1 MCKRSSFNGLP
12 LGSRICPNFV
22 SDLEEKAILDIKNK
36 NYSKVILSRKI
47 NISESINML
56 KSYFLG
62 MRFNNPARS
71 YLYDVNGMELFGF
84 SPETI
89 VQVNN
94 NNKVIT
100 FPLAGTR
107 KNEESL
113 KKELLTDIK
122 EVGEHAVSVK
132 LALEELANVCKL
144 STIKVDKFMNIYER
158 GSVQHLGSE
167 VSGELINNNYW
178 NALLALY
185 PAVTAAGIPK
195 KESIEA
201 IEKYEDTPRD
211 LYSGGMFLINHEIGF
226 DVALILRT
234 VFQDKKET
242 YLRAGI
248 VEKSKPD
255 RELEETREKLKSVIE
270 SLSL

>member
-1 MCKRSSFNGLP
+1 M
-12 LGSRICPNFV
+12 
-22 SDLEEKAILDIKNK
+22 
-36 NYSKVILSRKI
+36 
-47 NISESINML
+47 
-56 KSYFLG
+56 
-62 MRFNNPARS
+62 
-71 YLYDVNGMELFGF
+71 
-84 SPETI
+84 
-89 VQVNN
+89 
-94 NNKVIT
+94 IT